1 MNIQDKIRSHLGGLR
16 GVPTSDFNSHTFNS
30 PRNEAEKLY
39 ESLNVSIPIKQCEFV
54 GIVTFDDTSLNTE
67 YMLLTK
73 LNKADSGISFTQSS
87 DMAYSPIPTMTVGT
101 VSIESFIPRNWRG
114 QIANLY
120 YRQFNG
126 GMLGCCYERPT
137 FTIAWM
143 ELDEDRV
150 TENTET
156 LFNTFKQNIATLK
169 NKMNNS
175 FANNMLN
182 NALSDA
188 VGRFEEPSTSVLD
201 EMKLYDDNL
210 VEDNVSTYA
219 EERLDTEVLHPI
231 VHYKRCNFSL
241 PKFTIE
247 PSSND
252 FVKMS
257 MDITYKDMITEIV
270 NN

>member
-87 DMAYSPIPTMTVGT
+87 DMAYSPIPSMTVGT

-120 YRQFNG
+120 YRQFDG

-156 LFNTFKQNIATLK
+156 IMNTFKQNIATQK
-169 NKMNNS
+169 SKVTGDM
-175 FANNMLN
+175 
-182 NALSDA
+182 
-188 VGRFEEPSTSVLD
+188 GVLD
-201 EMKLYDDNL
+201 EMKLLGDTIS
-210 VEDNVSTYA
+210 EDNVESYS